1 MKYACGLEKKE
12 REIIFKLFLENAKLR
27 FNAIEKAL
35 KIRSNMVSYHLERM
49 QHEGLVNK
57 EGEYYCLTRK
67 AETYLPIIQHVV
79 GEELS
84 PLPVVLVALMNKD
97 EILLIKRNRRP
108 YKNYWGLIGGKMLL
122 EESFKE
128 TGVRLVKEKS
138 SLNAKFVSINSIL
151 HERVKG
157 DSVIKHCFILFF
169 TKMIVKETN
178 FKESM
183 HGRLKWFK
191 IKDIGKEKIIPSDL
205 WLIKNNLN
213 SRTDIKNAYITEDE
227 GELSSFRIFK

>member
-1 MKYACGLEKKE
+1 VKYTCGLEKKE
-12 REIIFKLFLENAKLR
+12 RETIFKLFLENANLR
-27 FNAIEKAL
+27 FNEIEKAL

-49 QHEGLVNK
+49 QHEGLVKK
-57 EGEYYCLTRK
+57 EGEHYCLTGK
-67 AETYLPIIQHVV
+67 AETYLPIIPHVV

-84 PLPVVLVALMNKD
+84 PLPAVLVALMSKD

-128 TGVRLVKEKS
+128 AGARLVKEKS
-138 SLNAKFVSINSIL
+138 SLDAKFVSINSVL
-151 HERVKG
+151 HERVRG
-157 DSVIKHCFILFF
+157 ESVVKYGFILFF
-169 TKMIVKETN
+169 TKMVANEKD

-191 IKDIGKEKIIPSDL
+191 MKDISKEKIILSDL
-205 WLIKNNLN
+205 WLIKNKLN
-213 SRTDIKNAYITEDE
+213 SRIDVKNAYITEDA
-227 GELSSFRIFK
+227 GELSSFRILK